1 MPALNLAYIEDRG
14 FGPQSIGEQWGA
26 AVAAGALA
34 GLDQTQVRYLLSY
47 AAQQTSGLQTW
58 YNDIEHVECSFFMG
72 GMPARDGYAA
82 AEMVAAGFTGN
93 PDVLTGKFNFLDIY
107 SDVADRDELTRGLG
121 ETFEIMHT
129 NVKKWCVGSPIHAAL
144 ESLLALKDEHGLG
157 PDDVAEIRVRL
168 PERDAIIVNE
178 RNSPNICLQHVLP
191 MVLIDGGVT
200 FATAH
205 DFARMTDP
213 EILAVRGKVRL
224 IPDPE
229 LQKLMPRRTGT
240 VEITTADGSELSHHT
255 PAVLGT
261 KDRPMTGDQ
270 VAEKALELIAP
281 ETGETRAQA
290 IVEAVWTLDATA
302 DVRSLRP
309 LLGAGG

>member
-1 MPALNLAYIEDRG
+1 
-14 FGPQSIGEQWGA
+14 
-26 AVAAGALA
+26 
-34 GLDQTQVRYLLSY
+34 
-47 AAQQTSGLQTW
+47 
-58 YNDIEHVECSFFMG
+58 
-72 GMPARDGYAA
+72 
-82 AEMVAAGFTGN
+82 
-93 PDVLTGKFNFLDIY
+93 
-107 SDVADRDELTRGLG
+107 
-121 ETFEIMHT
+121 
-129 NVKKWCVGSPIHAAL
+129 
-144 ESLLALKDEHGLG
+144 
-157 PDDVAEIRVRL
+157 
-168 PERDAIIVNE
+168 
-178 RNSPNICLQHVLP
+178 
-191 MVLIDGGVT
+191 
-200 FATAH
+200 
-205 DFARMTDP
+205 MTDP